1 MCCVEY
7 ARAARTSSLCLLS
20 ASRRWHLTARDRRRP
35 SQSNPTMMS
44 MLTASMALTRGA
56 AMLNSRGAVSRSSV
70 MVRARR
76 GPDWIASCRPRLTL
90 DLNLTLMS

>member
-7 ARAARTSSLCLLS
+7 ARAARELSLLS
-20 ASRRWHLTARDRRRP
+20 LRRWHLTARDRRRP

-70 MVRARR
+70 MVRTRR
-76 GPDWIASCRPRLTL
+76 GPDWIASCRPCLTL
-90 DLNLTLMS
+90 DLNWTLMR